1 MKRLCCALLTLLL
14 IALCGIPAFAAP
26 LQFGADGKYKIL
38 LIADPQDDA
47 TPEPDMAPL
56 IEEAIRKTE
65 PDLIVV
71 LGDLVED
78 WGVNSEIGDD
88 GHTRELSYEE
98 TLANCCT
105 ATDAVFA
112 PIIASG
118 IPYTAVLGNNDY
130 NSGVTAEDWYALL
143 RRQEG
148 ILLPETKVYADGRI
162 DSVLPVLGTD
172 GGEALRL
179 FLLDTGTKGV
189 TGEQVNAF
197 GALNDNRDVP
207 AIVFQHIPVAETG
220 FMWRFCFPWEEGVA
234 YRGEHVTLRLN
245 PRIAVGN
252 DHGNTMG
259 GGVSRQFRA
268 WKACGNVIGA
278 YFGHIHNI
286 SAEGTYRGVRLG
298 LVYSDRWNGAYQH
311 GCALLTFD
319 EQDVRNYTW
328 TAYRYTGSVTTG
340 DASLDEETYTPCTT
354 YTGIAW
360 LVHQWQGFIGYLQA
374 KISEI
379 FHV

>member
-1 MKRLCCALLTLLL
+1 MKRICCALLALLL
-14 IALCGIPAFAAP
+14 AALCGIPAFAAP

-38 LIADPQDDA
+38 LIADPQDDE

-56 IEEAIRKTE
+56 IEAAIRQTS

-78 WGVNSEIGDD
+78 WGVNTEIGDD
-88 GHTRELSYEE
+88 GTERELSYEE
-98 TLANCCT
+98 THANCR
-105 ATDAVFA
+105 AALDYVFA

-130 NSGVTAEDWYALL
+130 YAGLTAEDWYALL
-143 RRQEG
+143 RQQKG
-148 ILLPETKVYADGRI
+148 ILLPETAVYPDGRR

-179 FLLDTGTKGV
+179 LLLDTGTKGV
-189 TGEQVNAF
+189 TKEQVKAF
-197 GALNDNRDVP
+197 GDLNGNRDVP
-207 AIVFQHIPVAETG
+207 AIVFQHIPVSETG
-220 FMWRFCFPWEEGVA
+220 FLWQLCFPWEEGASYSGKLVS
-234 YRGEHVTLRLN
+234 LRLN
-245 PRIAVGN
+245 PRFAVGN
-252 DHGNTMG
+252 DHGNTVG
-259 GGVSRQFRA
+259 SGVSRQFRS

-286 SAEGTYRGVRLG
+286 SAEGIYRGIRLG
-298 LVYSDRWNGAYQH
+298 LVYSDRWNGEYQH

-319 EQDVRNYTW
+319 ESDVQNYTW

-340 DASLDEETYTPCTT
+340 DASLDEETYGPCPT
-354 YTGIAW
+354 YTGLDW
-360 LVHQWQGFIGYLQA
+360 LFHQWQGFIRWLQMLFV
-374 KISEI
+374 K
-379 FHV
+379 